1 MSEVI
6 LKAENIEAGY
16 KGVQVLWGTT
26 VNVNKNE
33 IVAVLGPNGAGKTT
47 LLKSIIGLLKIWGGS
62 IKLLNEEISRL
73 PIHERV
79 KRGIALVPEG
89 RKLFPNMTVEENLIM
104 GAYLYNIKRDKEI
117 QNIIEI
123 VYSLFPILKERRTQ
137 KAGTLSGGQ
146 QQMLAIG
153 RALMTNPKILLL
165 DEPTLG
171 LSPKLA
177 NEVLETVIK
186 LRKELGIS
194 VLLVEEKVLLATR
207 VADRIYLINQGR
219 IEHEVLK
226 SDFERDELLYKYLG
240 L

>member
-26 VNVNKNE
+26 VSVNKNE

>member
-1 MSEVI
+1 MSEVV
-6 LKAENIEAGY
+6 LRAENVETGY
-16 KGVQVLWGTT
+16 KGVQVLWGAT
-26 VNVNKNE
+26 VSVGKNE

-47 LLKSIIGLLKIWGGS
+47 LLKAIIGFLKVWGGS
-62 IKLLNEEISRL
+62 IKFLNEEISGL
-73 PIHERV
+73 PVHERV
-79 KRGIALVPEG
+79 RKGIALVPEG
-89 RKLFPNMTVEENLIM
+89 RKLFPNMTVEENLVM

-117 QNIIEI
+117 QNIMEI
-123 VYSLFPILKERRTQ
+123 VYNLFPILKERRTQ

-177 NEVLETVIK
+177 NEVLETVVK
-186 LRKELGIS
+186 LRNELGVS

-226 SDFERDELLYKYLG
+226 KDFGKDELLYRYLG

>member
-26 VNVNKNE
+26 VYVNKNE

>member
-1 MSEVI
+1 MSEVV
-6 LKAENIEAGY
+6 LRAENVETGY
-16 KGVQVLWGTT
+16 KGVQVLWGAT
-26 VNVNKNE
+26 VSVGKNE

-47 LLKSIIGLLKIWGGS
+47 LLKAIIGFLKVWGGS
-62 IKLLNEEISRL
+62 IKFLNEEISGL
-73 PIHERV
+73 PVHERV
-79 KRGIALVPEG
+79 RKGIALVPEG
-89 RKLFPNMTVEENLIM
+89 RKLFPNMTVEENLVM
-104 GAYLYNIKRDKEI
+104 GAYLYNIKRDKDI
-117 QNIIEI
+117 QNIMEI
-123 VYSLFPILKERRTQ
+123 VYNLFPILKERRTQ

-177 NEVLETVIK
+177 NEVLETVAK
-186 LRKELGIS
+186 LRNELGVS

-226 SDFERDELLYKYLG
+226 KDFGKDELLYRYLG

>member
-1 MSEVI
+1 MSEVV
-6 LKAENIEAGY
+6 LRAENVETGY
-16 KGVQVLWGTT
+16 KGVQVLWGAT
-26 VNVNKNE
+26 VSVGKNE

-47 LLKSIIGLLKIWGGS
+47 LLKAIIGFLKVWGGS
-62 IKLLNEEISRL
+62 IKFLNEEISGL
-73 PIHERV
+73 PVHERV
-79 KRGIALVPEG
+79 RKGIALVPEG
-89 RKLFPNMTVEENLIM
+89 RKLFPNMTVEENLVM

-117 QNIIEI
+117 QNIMEI
-123 VYSLFPILKERRTQ
+123 VYNLFPILKERRTQ

-177 NEVLETVIK
+177 NEVLETVAK
-186 LRKELGIS
+186 LRNELGVS

-226 SDFERDELLYKYLG
+226 KDFGKDELLYRYLG

>member
-26 VNVNKNE
+26 VYVNKNE

-171 LSPKLA
+171 LSP
-177 NEVLETVIK
+177 
-186 LRKELGIS
+186 
-194 VLLVEEKVLLATR
+194 
-207 VADRIYLINQGR
+207 
-219 IEHEVLK
+219 
-226 SDFERDELLYKYLG
+226 
-240 L
+240 

>member
-104 GAYLYNIKRDKEI
+104 GAYLYNIKRNKEI

>member
-1 MSEVI
+1 MSEVV
-6 LKAENIEAGY
+6 LRAENVETGY
-16 KGVQVLWGTT
+16 KGVQILWGAT
-26 VNVNKNE
+26 VSVGKNE

-47 LLKSIIGLLKIWGGS
+47 LLKAIIGFLKVWGGS
-62 IKLLNEEISRL
+62 IKFLNEEISGL
-73 PIHERV
+73 PVHERV
-79 KRGIALVPEG
+79 RKGIALVPEG
-89 RKLFPNMTVEENLIM
+89 RKLFPNMTVEENLVM

-117 QNIIEI
+117 QNIMEI
-123 VYSLFPILKERRTQ
+123 VYNLFPILKERRTQ

-177 NEVLETVIK
+177 NEVLETVVK
-186 LRKELGIS
+186 LRNELGVS

-226 SDFERDELLYKYLG
+226 KDFGKDELLYRYLG

>member
-1 MSEVI
+1 MSEAI
-6 LKAENIEAGY
+6 LKTENIEAGY
-16 KGVQVLWGTT
+16 RGVQVLWGTT
-26 VNVNKNE
+26 ISVGKNE

-47 LLKSIIGLLKIWGGS
+47 LLKSIIGLLKIWRGS
-62 IKLLNEEISRL
+62 VKLLNEEISKF
-73 PIHERV
+73 PVHERV
-79 KRGIALVPEG
+79 RRGIALVPEG
-89 RKLFPNMTVEENLIM
+89 KKLFPNMTVEENLIM
-104 GAYLYNIKRDKEI
+104 GAYLYNIKKDEKIR
-117 QNIIEI
+117 NIIEI
-123 VYSLFPILKERRTQ
+123 VYNLFPILKERRTQ

-177 NEVLETVIK
+177 NEVLETVVK
-186 LRKELGIS
+186 LREELGIS

-226 SDFERDELLYKYLG
+226 SDFEKDELLYKYLG

>member
-104 GAYLYNIKRDKEI
+104 GAYLYNIKRNKEI

-194 VLLVEEKVLLATR
+194 VLLVEEKVLLAT
-207 VADRIYLINQGR
+207 
-219 IEHEVLK
+219 
-226 SDFERDELLYKYLG
+226 
-240 L
+240 

>member
-1 MSEVI
+1 MSEAL
-6 LKAENIEAGY
+6 LKAENIETGY
-16 KGVQVLWGTT
+16 RGVQVLWGITAS
-26 VNVNKNE
+26 VSKNE
-33 IVAVLGPNGAGKTT
+33 VVAVLGPNGAGKTT
-47 LLKSIIGLLKIWGGS
+47 LLKSIIGFLKIWSGS
-62 IKLLNEEISRL
+62 IKFLNEEISKL
-73 PIHERV
+73 PVYERV
-79 KRGIALVPEG
+79 RRGIALVPEG

-104 GAYLYNIKRDKEI
+104 GAYLYNIKKDKEI

-146 QQMLAIG
+146 QQMLAVG

-177 NEVLETVIK
+177 SEVLETVVK
-186 LRKELGIS
+186 LRDELGIS

-226 SDFERDELLYKYLG
+226 SDFRKDELLYKYLG

>member
-26 VNVNKNE
+26 VSVNKNE

-226 SDFERDELLYKYLG
+226 SGFERDELLYKYLG